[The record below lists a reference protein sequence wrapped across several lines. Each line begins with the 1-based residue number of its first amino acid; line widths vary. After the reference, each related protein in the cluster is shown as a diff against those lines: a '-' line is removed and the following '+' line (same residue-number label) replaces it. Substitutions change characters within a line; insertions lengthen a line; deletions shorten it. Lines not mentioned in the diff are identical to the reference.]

1 MFWQT
6 RVEQFE
12 RSHDLRAIL
21 AILADPHDKPYERA
35 SAAKALADA
44 AGEIGDLRT
53 EAVLVLLQVAG
64 ESGSYVRRQV
74 LFALAEL
81 RAHEALPLFR
91 RAATDPDFL
100 IRVFAAHGFDRLADR
115 DSVADIARLLG
126 DRESQVREAAV
137 AAIARLGDGRLR
149 PLLERAASEDPYQF
163 VRESAREA
171 LAALER

>member
-6 RVEQFE
+6 RVERFE

-21 AILADPHDKPYERA
+21 AILADPTDKPYERA

-44 AGEIGDLRT
+44 AGEIGELRA
-53 EAVLVLLQVAG
+53 EAVLVLLEVADR
-64 ESGSYVRRQV
+64 SGSYILRQV

-81 RAHEALPLFR
+81 RVEEALPLFR
-91 RAATDPDFL
+91 RAAHDPDFL

-115 DSVADIARLLG
+115 DSIADLARLLG

-137 AAIARLGDGRLR
+137 AAIARLRDGRLR
-149 PLLERAASEDPYQF
+149 PLLERTASEDPYEF

-171 LAALER
+171 LTALGR